1 MTETQRQLADR
12 SAIERLLISYA
23 IALDTRDFEMLATCF
38 STDAVLEY
46 DAAPPAT
53 RAEFVERA
61 RGLTKFVATQH
72 VVSNIAVR
80 ITGDSAWASSYAHA
94 MHVRGESGGRETYL
108 MGGKYTDVL
117 ARTPDGWRIT
127 RRRFVCGWAAK
138 QLDVLP
144 DRATEPAGLPGQ
156 LSSR

>member
-1 MTETQRQLADR
+1 MTDAQRQIADR
-12 SAIERLLISYA
+12 LAIERLLISYG
-23 IALDTRDFEMLATCF
+23 IALDTRDSKLLATCF
-38 STDAVLEY
+38 TADAVLEY

-80 ITGDSAWASSYAHA
+80 LDGDRARASSYAHA

-108 MGGKYTDVL
+108 MGGTYTDIL
-117 ARTPDGWRIT
+117 ARTPDGWRI
-127 RRRFVCGWAAK
+127 RHRRFVCGWAAK

-144 DRATEPAGLPGQ
+144 G
-156 LSSR
+156 